1 MDEVAAALK
10 KYLLPVFDP
19 ATSIAVVAS
28 APGKV
33 DEIARGL
40 AEVGFQVEKR
50 ELDVDPDEVAAA
62 GEESEGSES
71 GSESEEK

>member
-1 MDEVAAALK
+1 MQ

-19 ATSIAVVAS
+19 ATSIAVVTS

-50 ELDVDPDEVAAA
+50 ELDVDPEELAAA
-62 GEESEGSES
+62 GEESE
-71 GSESEEK
+71 SESEGPEEK